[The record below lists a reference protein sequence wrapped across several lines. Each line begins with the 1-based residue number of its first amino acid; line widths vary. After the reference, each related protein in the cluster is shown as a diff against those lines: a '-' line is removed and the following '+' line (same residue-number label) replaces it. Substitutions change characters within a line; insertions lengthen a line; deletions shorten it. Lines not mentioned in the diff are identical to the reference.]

1 MQRNIVE
8 DIEEFQNNKRN
19 KVGFTNLYEIY
30 LYKPESPSGILVVMP
45 HRLLFIPGL
54 SDVEQKLCI
63 DYTGQPAERK
73 EKIDCKAKKQK
84 LKWWGTVTSPVV
96 FRDICDIDANCL
108 KKFLDH
114 TSAFF
119 REVGYPEM

>member
-1 MQRNIVE
+1 MKEMERQGLIVLGGTTDGRTSRLQRNIVE

-73 EKIDCKAKKQK
+73 EKIDCKAKN
-84 LKWWGTVTSPVV
+84 
-96 FRDICDIDANCL
+96 RN
-108 KKFLDH
+108 
-114 TSAFF
+114 
-119 REVGYPEM
+119 